1 MSVRLGLLALLD
13 QGACYG
19 YQLRTELDRR
29 TGSTGPINVGQIY
42 NTLDRLERDKL
53 VRKTGERNC
62 YEITAA
68 GRTEVA
74 TWFSSP
80 ASGSELVE
88 KLALAVTLP
97 GVDVASLVAIQR
109 AAMNR
114 DRPLPDAP
122 TTAEGAAAT
131 IVARAD
137 ALAAEAESRLLDEV
151 AALVNSGI
159 VPFPLSSELPRRGRP
174 AKVTDQ
180 LPD

>member
-53 VRKTGERNC
+53 VRKTGERNY

-109 AAMNR
+109 AATNR
-114 DRPLPDAP
+114 DRPLRMRRRPRKAPRRPSWRAP
-122 TTAEGAAAT
+122 TP
-131 IVARAD
+131 
-137 ALAAEAESRLLDEV
+137 SR
-151 AALVNSGI
+151 
-159 VPFPLSSELPRRGRP
+159 PRRSRGCSTRW
-174 AKVTDQ
+174 Q
-180 LPD
+180 RS